1 MTRIPGSPSARPP
14 RGARLVAAALC
25 AAAVVVPQAAHA
37 DPEDLDIDELN
48 ARAEDLEQTYD
59 GELLQFEEIEERAER
74 AEEDLAEVEEEL
86 ERSRSGVARI
96 AAGQYMGTAF
106 DPALDVVFSSEPEDF
121 FTDVAMVEQLGRNQ
135 AGQISHLVALQEER
149 TEIASEAEEELAEAQ
164 ELIEDLEGQRDE
176 VEALIEEYEAQQVPE
191 APATPATGS
200 IPDSVRGWGFDG
212 ATPRMAAIRDEVIL
226 NVGVPYEVGCA
237 RNSNDDHGSGQA
249 CDFMVSVIGTHP
261 SGGNRSVGNQI
272 AQYAIDNVDRLG
284 VKYVIW
290 EQRIWHAQNRQWVA
304 MNDRGSVTENH
315 YDHVHISSY

>member
-1 MTRIPGSPSARPP
+1 MTRIPGSPSVRTR
-14 RGARLVAAALC
+14 RGARLAAAVLC
-25 AAAVVVPQAAHA
+25 AAAVVVPQTAHA
-37 DPEDLDIDELN
+37 DPEDPDIDELN
-48 ARAEDLEQTYD
+48 ARAEDLAETYD

-74 AEEDLAEVEEEL
+74 AQEDLAEVEEEL
-86 ERSRSGVARI
+86 ERSRSEVARI
-96 AAGQYMGTAF
+96 AAGQYMGTGF
-106 DPALDVVFSSEPEDF
+106 DPALDVVFSSDPEDF
-121 FTDVAMVEQLGRNQ
+121 FTDAAMVEQLSRSQ

-149 TEIASEAEEELAEAQ
+149 AEIASEAGEELAEAQ
-164 ELIEDLEGQRDE
+164 ELIDDLEGQREE

-237 RNSNDDHGSGQA
+237 RDSSDDHGSGQA
-249 CDFMVSVIGTHP
+249 CDFMVAVIGTHP
-261 SGGNRSVGNQI
+261 SGGNRGVGNQI
-272 AQYAIDNVDRLG
+272 AQYAIDNADRLG

-290 EQRIWHAQNRQWVA
+290 EQRIWHSQNRQWVA